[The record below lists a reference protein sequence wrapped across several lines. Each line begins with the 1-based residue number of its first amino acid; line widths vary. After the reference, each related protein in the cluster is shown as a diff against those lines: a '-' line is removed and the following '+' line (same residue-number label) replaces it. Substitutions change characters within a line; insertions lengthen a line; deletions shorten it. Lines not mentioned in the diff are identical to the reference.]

1 MTDEPTAVTPQEL
14 TDPRCYRHTDR
25 ETYIRCQRCER
36 PICPDCMTTA
46 SVGFQCPD
54 CVREAAKTVRQP
66 RTAYGGR
73 PVGDALVT
81 QVLIGI
87 NAVVFVLLLVTGGA
101 GSDLLPRL
109 WLSPTTLC
117 QSDASG
123 GCGSLLPGVASGAL
137 WQLVTSFFTHVQI
150 WHIGFNMLALYV
162 LGPQLEGLLGRARF
176 LALYLLSG
184 LFGSLA
190 VYWLGPLDRPTVGA
204 SGAIFGLM
212 GALLVVAVKMRGN
225 VQSLLGLLAVNAVI
239 TVLGRQFISWQ
250 GHLGGFVG
258 GVLLAVALVYA
269 PRKKRTLWQVLGLGL
284 VAVVIV
290 VGVVLRTLALN

>member
-1 MTDEPTAVTPQEL
+1 MTDEPTAVTSQEL
-14 TDPRCYRHTDR
+14 TAPRCYRHSDR

-36 PICPDCMTTA
+36 PICPDCMRQA
-46 SVGFQCPD
+46 AVGFQCPD
-54 CVREAAKTVRQP
+54 CVREGAKSVRQP

-73 PVGDALVT
+73 PVADALVT
-81 QVLIGI
+81 KVLIGI
-87 NAVVFVLLLVTGGA
+87 NLAVFLLLLATGGV

-109 WLSPTTLC
+109 WLSPTELC
-117 QSDASG
+117 RPDQFG
-123 GCGSLLPGVASGAL
+123 RCGSLLPGVADGAL
-137 WQLVTSFFTHVQI
+137 WQLVTSFFTHVQV
-150 WHIGFNMLALYV
+150 WHIGFNMVALYV

-190 VYWLGPLDRPTVGA
+190 VYWLSPVNQPTVGA

-212 GALLVVAVKMRGN
+212 GALLVVALRHRAN

-239 TVLGRQFISWQ
+239 TVIGAGYISWQ

-258 GVLLAVALVYA
+258 GLLLACALVYA
-269 PRKKRTLWQVLGLGL
+269 PRRGRTGWQVAGLGL
-284 VAVVIV
+284 IAAVVV
-290 VGVVLRTLALN
+290 VGVVLRTLALS

>member
-1 MTDEPTAVTPQEL
+1 MTDEPTAVTPDEL
-14 TDPRCYRHTDR
+14 TAPRCYRHADR

-36 PICPDCMTTA
+36 PICPDCMRQA
-46 SVGFQCPD
+46 AVGFQCPE
-54 CVREAAKTVRQP
+54 CVREGARSVRQA

-87 NAVVFVLLLVTGGA
+87 NVVVFVLLLL
-101 GSDLLPRL
+101 GSRQLRDQLWLLPSCRADGVL
-109 WLSPTTLC
+109 VCSPLQPT
-117 QSDASG
+117 
-123 GCGSLLPGVASGAL
+123 VASGAL
-137 WQLVTSFFTHVQI
+137 WQLVTSFFTHLQF

-162 LGPQLEGLLGRARF
+162 LGPQLEALLGRARF

-190 VYWLGPLDRPTVGA
+190 VYWLSPVNQPTVGA

-212 GALLVVAVKMRGN
+212 GALLVVAVRARGN

-239 TVLGRQFISWQ
+239 TVIGAGYISWQ

-258 GVLLAVALVYA
+258 GLLLALVLVYA
-269 PRKKRTLWQVLGLGL
+269 PRRGRAVWQGLGLGL
-284 VAVVIV
+284 VVAVVV
-290 VGVVLRTLALN
+290 AGVVLRTLALS

>member
-14 TDPRCYRHTDR
+14 TAPRCYRHGDR
-25 ETYIRCQRCER
+25 ETHISCQRCGR
-36 PICPDCMTTA
+36 PICPDCMRTA
-46 SVGFQCPD
+46 AVGFHCPE
-54 CVREAAKTVRQP
+54 CVREGAKTVRQP
-66 RTAYGGR
+66 RTAVGGR

-87 NAVVFVLLLVTGGA
+87 NAVVFVLLLLTGGRS
-101 GSDLLPRL
+101 SDLLPQL

-117 QSDASG
+117 ASDGVG
-123 GCGSLLPGVASGAL
+123 GCASLLPGVADGAL
-137 WQLVTSFFTHVQI
+137 WQLVTSFFTHVQV

-162 LGPQLEGLLGRARF
+162 LGPQLEGLLGRVRF

-190 VYWLGPLDRPTVGA
+190 VYWLSPVNQPTVGA

-212 GALLVVAVKMRGN
+212 GALLVVAVKFRSN

-239 TVLGRQFISWQ
+239 TVIGAGYISWQ

-258 GVLLAVALVYA
+258 GVLLALALVYA
-269 PRKKRTLWQVLGLGL
+269 PKRGRTVWQALGLGL
-284 VAVVIV
+284 VAAVVV
-290 VGVVLRTLALN
+290 VGVVLRTLALS